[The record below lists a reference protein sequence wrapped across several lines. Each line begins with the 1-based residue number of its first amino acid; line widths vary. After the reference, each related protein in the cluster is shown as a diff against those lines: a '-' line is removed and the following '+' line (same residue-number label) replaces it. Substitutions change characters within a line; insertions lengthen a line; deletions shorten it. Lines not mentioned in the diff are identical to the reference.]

1 MWTLR
6 LTMTILTLLCSGL
19 LSVAQAAVSCR
30 KVWRS
35 QPYWTSE
42 IHSVSDAQ
50 GLWTQ
55 SFPATD
61 RSKPTLLL
69 MPGVNRGL
77 LPGDP
82 AVQLLIKAGYG
93 VSIFHFSAHP
103 LSIAKSPESVQPSFL
118 TEKVTLA
125 SLARETESVAAMI
138 KRVYPTENVIPV
150 SLSYSGAVSAQ
161 LKGFPLIIETAPMTS
176 DAAANPQ
183 LATYR
188 RTLKAG
194 EIFNPFFGPS
204 INRNLIDSAYEK
216 HWMETVASYGKSMK
230 LSETQKERM
239 LEGYKS
245 LSRAA
250 EDASWDS
257 FVLDKS
263 TRRVFVIAQNESK
276 PLLVNQLETL
286 KKAIQN
292 RSDTFAFVIQE
303 SGHIVPKDQ
312 PASYSVAVA
321 LAAGLTNQQPGLAVI
336 KPGDSNIQ
344 VIEGKAATLQS
355 IDQMIQNL
363 K

>member
-1 MWTLR
+1 
-6 LTMTILTLLCSGL
+6 
-19 LSVAQAAVSCR
+19 
-30 KVWRS
+30 
-35 QPYWTSE
+35 
-42 IHSVSDAQ
+42 
-50 GLWTQ
+50 
-55 SFPATD
+55 
-61 RSKPTLLL
+61 

-77 LPGDP
+77 MPSDP
-82 AVQLLIKAGYG
+82 AVQILLKAGYG

-103 LSIAKSPESVQPSFL
+103 LSIAKSPEAVQPAFL
-118 TEKVTLA
+118 SQKLTLA
-125 SLARETESVAAMI
+125 TLARETESVAAMI
-138 KRVYPTENVIPV
+138 KKVYPTENVIPV

-188 RTLKAG
+188 KTLKAG

-204 INRNLIDSAYEK
+204 INRNLLDSAYEK
-216 HWMETVASYGKSMK
+216 HWMETVNSLGQSMK
-230 LSETQKERM
+230 LSQTQKERI

-250 EDASWDS
+250 EDANWDN

-263 TRRVFVIAQNESK
+263 TRRVFVIAENESK
-276 PLLVNQLETL
+276 TLLVNQLETV

-292 RSDTFAFVIQE
+292 RQDTFTFVIQQ
-303 SGHIVPKDQ
+303 SGHVVPKDQ
-312 PASYSVAVA
+312 PASYSVALA

-344 VIEGKAATLQS
+344 VIEGKAATLNS